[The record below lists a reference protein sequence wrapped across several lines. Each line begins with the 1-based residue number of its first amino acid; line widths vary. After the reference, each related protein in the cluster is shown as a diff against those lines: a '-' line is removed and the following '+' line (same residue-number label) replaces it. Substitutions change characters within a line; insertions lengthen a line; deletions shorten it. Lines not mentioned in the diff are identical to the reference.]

1 MERKELVVGIKNAF
15 NEVTKAVVSAMNE
28 IRMSMNGKVAT
39 ISKLK
44 FELAEDNET
53 LTDISV
59 AVEDFVDDMTA
70 IGEDMEE
77 VTSAVDDILYD
88 LDNIPNELETY
99 LEKKEEISE
108 EDAEDFDEDEDE
120 EVVED

>member
-28 IRMSMNGKVAT
+28 SRMSMNGKVAT

-59 AVEDFVDDMTA
+59 AVEDFVEDMTA
-70 IGEDMEE
+70 IGADMEE

-99 LEKKEEISE
+99 LEKREEISE
-108 EDAEDFDEDEDE
+108 EDTEDFDEDNKE
-120 EVVED
+120 VED

>member
-15 NEVTKAVVSAMNE
+15 DEVVKSVVSAMNE
-28 IRMSMNGKVAT
+28 LRTSMNGKVAT

-59 AVEDFVDDMTA
+59 AVEDFVEDMTA
-70 IGEDMEE
+70 ISADMEE
-77 VTSAVDDILYD
+77 VTTAVDDILYD

-99 LEKKEEISE
+99 LEKREEISE
-108 EDAEDFDEDEDE
+108 EDTEDFDEDNE
-120 EVVED
+120 EVED

>member
-53 LTDISV
+53 LTDIAV
-59 AVEDFVDDMTA
+59 AVDDFADDMSA
-70 IGEDMEE
+70 IGVDLNEI
-77 VTSAVDDILYD
+77 TTAVDDILYD

-108 EDAEDFDEDEDE
+108 EDTEDFDEDNE
-120 EVVED
+120 EVED